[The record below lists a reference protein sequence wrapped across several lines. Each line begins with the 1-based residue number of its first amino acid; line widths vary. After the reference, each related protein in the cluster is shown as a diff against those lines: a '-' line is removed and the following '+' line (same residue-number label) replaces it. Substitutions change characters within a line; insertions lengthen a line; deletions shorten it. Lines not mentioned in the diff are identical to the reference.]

1 MEKPA
6 SALDGSDSGAP
17 PPREADEGQGGA
29 RGLLPESLKKA
40 ILAGVGALFMTEE
53 GARRLAGEWKL
64 PKELVGFIGQ
74 QARGAKEEVLRV
86 FAEEIRRFLESEV
99 VRRELLQ
106 ALGTMAV
113 DIRAEIRLRPA
124 EGAAARPEVRAEV
137 RPAAPRRRRARR

>member
-1 MEKPA
+1 MEKPP
-6 SALDGSDSGAP
+6 SALDGPEPGAP
-17 PPREADEGQGGA
+17 PQDGEEGQGGA
-29 RGLLPESLKKA
+29 RGLLPESLKRA

-86 FAEEIRRFLESEV
+86 FSEEIRRFLESEV

-106 ALGTMAV
+106 ALGTMAL
-113 DIRAEIRLRPA
+113 DIRAEIRVRPA
-124 EGAAARPEVRAEV
+124 EGADPRPEVRAEI
-137 RPAAPRRRRARR
+137 RPAVPRRRRARR

>member
-6 SALDGSDSGAP
+6 PALDGSEPGAL
-17 PPREADEGQGGA
+17 PRDGEEGPSGA

-53 GARRLAGEWKL
+53 SARRLAGEWKL

-86 FAEEIRRFLESEV
+86 FSEEIRRFLESEV
-99 VRRELLQ
+99 VRRELLR

-124 EGAAARPEVRAEV
+124 EGGEPRPEVTAEV
-137 RPAAPRRRRARR
+137 RPAAPRRRRSRR